1 MTTIPGVYTS
11 MTGAPPQKT
20 SLTIDTEM
28 EGRHH
33 HHMDEL
39 IKITALVIERPTPP
53 RTTDIVTSTQPHI
66 IIRSTPVIRTR
77 TTRADHTL
85 QKVPPMIGIGVTAHH
100 HPLMDHVTTRGTFL
114 MRNRHV
120 IDTALPILPPLHTE
134 RTKNPQGGEKETH
147 KIGTVMSPRPITG
160 GLTLPIGTIQADRRM

>member
-66 IIRSTPVIRTR
+66 IIRSTPVRTR
-77 TTRADHTL
+77 TTRADRTL

-120 IDTALPILPPLHTE
+120 IDTALPTLPPLHTE

>member
-66 IIRSTPVIRTR
+66 ITRSTPVRTR

-120 IDTALPILPPLHTE
+120 IDTALPTLPPLHTE

>member
-11 MTGAPPQKT
+11 MTRAPPQKT
-20 SLTIDTEM
+20 SLMIDTEM

-66 IIRSTPVIRTR
+66 IIRSTPVRTR

-100 HPLMDHVTTRGTFL
+100 HPLMDHVTTRGIFL
-114 MRNRHV
+114 MLNRHV
-120 IDTALPILPPLHTE
+120 IDTALPTLPPLHTE

-160 GLTLPIGTIQADRRM
+160 GLTLPIGTIQGDRRM

>member
-66 IIRSTPVIRTR
+66 IIRSTQSSELVRPAQ
-77 TTRADHTL
+77 TTPYRKYL
-85 QKVPPMIGIGVTAHH
+85 
-100 HPLMDHVTTRGTFL
+100 L
-114 MRNRHV
+114 
-120 IDTALPILPPLHTE
+120 
-134 RTKNPQGGEKETH
+134 
-147 KIGTVMSPRPITG
+147 
-160 GLTLPIGTIQADRRM
+160 

>member
-66 IIRSTPVIRTR
+66 IIRSTPVRTR

>member
-66 IIRSTPVIRTR
+66 IIRSTPVRTR

-120 IDTALPILPPLHTE
+120 IDTALPTLPPLHTE